1 MNSNTSHWKLF
12 SQGNKKK
19 KIKREKTLKG
29 IIKSHQVNNIS
40 IVGVSEGEEGNK
52 RPETISKEI
61 MTEHLLNLGKKT
73 DIHIQETQ
81 RASKY
86 DEPKEIHTN
95 TYDNQIIK
103 S

>member
-1 MNSNTSHWKLF
+1 MNPNTSHWKLF

-19 KIKREKTLKG
+19 KIKREKKLKR
-29 IIKSHQVNNIS
+29 IIKSHQVNNIT
-40 IVGVSEGEEGNK
+40 IVGVLEGEERNK
-52 RPETISKEI
+52 RPETVSKEI
-61 MTEHLLNLGKKT
+61 MTEHFLNLGKKM

-86 DEPKEIHTN
+86 YEPKEIRTK
-95 TYDNQIIK
+95 TYYNQIIK